1 MLRLLSN
8 LVESVSDDAVYVG
21 YEPSCI
27 VPDDPGEIV
36 RHAGPLDEHAR
47 RQLLEQHIARLLCQ
61 TTATAPAA
69 GRVATSGLEQGH

>member
-8 LVESVSDDAVYVG
+8 IVESVSDDAVYVG
-21 YEPSCI
+21 YEPSCV

-36 RHAGPLDEHAR
+36 RHARPLDEHAR

-61 TTATAPAA
+61 TSPQARGASPI
-69 GRVATSGLEQGH
+69 GRALAQRS

>member
-1 MLRLLSN
+1 MLRLISTF
-8 LVESVSDDAVYVG
+8 VGSVSDDAVYVG

-27 VPDDPGEIV
+27 VPDDPGEVV

-61 TTATAPAA
+61 AAPAPTRMA
-69 GRVATSGLEQGH
+69 AASLEQGH